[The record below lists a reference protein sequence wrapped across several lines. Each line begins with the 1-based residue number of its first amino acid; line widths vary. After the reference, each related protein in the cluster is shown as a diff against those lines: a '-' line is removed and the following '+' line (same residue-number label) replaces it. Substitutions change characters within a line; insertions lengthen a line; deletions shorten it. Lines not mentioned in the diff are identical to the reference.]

1 MKRLLLLTILLLTAC
16 AAELPTAALPAA
28 AIHYDAQGLHISPSG
43 FLVGAWLE
51 LTGGTVVRADARC
64 TNQGSVIRCELGDVA
79 SPLTIRLQGQG
90 FTACLRWNGGSL
102 CKDVPL

>member
-1 MKRLLLLTILLLTAC
+1 MKRLLLLTILLAAC
-16 AAELPTAALPAA
+16 AELPTAALPSA
-28 AIHYDAQGLHISPSG
+28 AIHYDAQGLHIAPSG

-64 TNQGSVIRCELGDVA
+64 TNQGSVIRCELGDVV

-102 CKDVPL
+102 CKDISL